1 MRISRAPER
10 GPATRSVPVRVAGLA
25 VGAALTGS
33 LALAACG
40 SSGGT
45 ASGPAST
52 GPAST
57 GSASTGPASTASA
70 QALAAR
76 MKTAV
81 EQAASTHLT
90 GRLTSDGRA
99 VALNVAVVRAGGLD
113 GTISRGGAPLHLIST
128 GGRVYVQ
135 ATRAFIR
142 QLGAPQAICTI
153 MCGKYV
159 QLSGSQGRA
168 LAGSLSMATLTRSLA
183 GRLPRFRLDGRATV
197 AGRPAI
203 VLRGADGSTVDVA
216 AQGQPY
222 PLRVVA
228 PGGAGAVRFSDWDH
242 VARPAAPPAADVI
255 NLNQLRAG
263 AS

>member
-1 MRISRAPER
+1 MRISRAP
-10 GPATRSVPVRVAGLA
+10 GARSASVRAAGLA
-25 VGAALTGS
+25 VGAALTGG

-45 ASGPAST
+45 ASGS
-52 GPAST
+52 AST
-57 GSASTGPASTASA
+57 GSGNTVSA

-76 MKTAV
+76 MRTAV

-99 VALNVAVVRAGGLD
+99 VALNVGVVRAGGLD
-113 GTISRGGAPLHLIST
+113 GTISRGGAPLHLISAS
-128 GGRVYVQ
+128 GKVYVQ

-142 QLGAPQAICTI
+142 QLGVPQAICTI

-159 QLSGSQGRA
+159 QLSGSQGQA

-183 GRLPRFRLDGRATV
+183 GRLPRFRLAGRTTV
-197 AGRPAI
+197 AGQPAI

-216 AQGQPY
+216 AQGKPY

-228 PGGAGAVRFSDWDH
+228 PSGAGAIRFSDWDH